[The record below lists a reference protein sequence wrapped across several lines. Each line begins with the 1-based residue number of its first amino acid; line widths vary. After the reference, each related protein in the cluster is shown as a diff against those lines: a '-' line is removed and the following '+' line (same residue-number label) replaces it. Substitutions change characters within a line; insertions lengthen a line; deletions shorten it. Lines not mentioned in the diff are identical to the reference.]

1 MVSSAAQRDPRRVF
15 RQLLSRRQFF
25 GALAAGG
32 WAAWSGCSSD
42 SPRQPVPGRIV
53 NEGSPRGHLLRDVH
67 SWADFTP
74 TDHACDV
81 AIVGGGISGLAAAWK
96 LRQSGVERILLLD
109 LEDQL
114 GGTSRSGQWGD
125 QVFPWGAHYINI
137 PPAEADCIHEIL
149 QDLGVIDGYDAA
161 NRPMVAAGAMLRWP
175 HERLFYRGR
184 WTDGLDPFIDASDRE
199 REVLLRFEDE
209 MLGWALHRGRDG
221 RRAFAMPL
229 RYSTA
234 DSRVRRLDQIS
245 MAQYLREE
253 GWHDER
259 LGWLVDYACRDDYGS
274 TAAQVSAW
282 AGIHY
287 YACRFYDYR
296 IEEAYPAHT
305 LTWPEGNGHL
315 VQQLANRLGENEI
328 KRQALVARLAEERG
342 QVRLGYIDLA
352 TGEKRQLAA
361 QAVVYAGKLHTAPYA
376 IADLP
381 DAQAE
386 AMAAIEYSP
395 WLVAAIFLK
404 EPLAAHHST
413 WDNVLYDSPS
423 LGYVVADHQQGG
435 GRVLLYY
442 WPFVDQLA
450 EARQTLL
457 AQDHSFWTEQIMAD
471 LRRVH
476 PEIDDLVERVNLYR
490 WGHGMMRPSPGSLWG
505 PMAGWRQ
512 QPMERIF
519 FASCDATGLPLCE
532 EAIFAGM
539 LAAEQAMDCLGV
551 AYSSSLGGLADA

>member
-1 MVSSAAQRDPRRVF
+1 MKA
-15 RQLLSRRQFF
+15 LSRRQFF
-25 GALAAGG
+25 GALAAAGG
-32 WAAWSGCSSD
+32 WAAWSGCASD
-42 SPRQPVPGRIV
+42 RRPLQPIPGRIV
-53 NEGSPRGHLLRDVH
+53 NEGPPRGHRLREEY
-67 SWADFTP
+67 SWADF
-74 TDHACDV
+74 AAAEGECDV

-96 LRQSGVERILLLD
+96 LRRSGVERILLLD

-125 QVFPWGAHYINI
+125 RLFPWGAHYINI

-149 QDLGVIDGYDAA
+149 QDVGVIDGYDAA
-161 NRPMVAAGAMLRWP
+161 NRPMVAAGALLRWP
-175 HERLFYRGR
+175 HERLFQRGK
-184 WTDGLDPFIDASDRE
+184 WAAGLDPFADASARE
-199 REVLLRFEDE
+199 RETLLRFEDE
-209 MLGWALHRGRDG
+209 MLGWALQRGRDG
-221 RRAFAMPL
+221 RRAFALPM

-234 DSRVRRLDQIS
+234 DVRVRRLDQIS
-245 MAQYLREE
+245 MAQYLRER

-296 IEEAYPAHT
+296 LEEAYPAHT

-315 VQQLANRLGENEI
+315 VAKLANRLGENEI
-328 KRQALVARLAEERG
+328 RRQSLVVRLAEEQS

-352 TGEKRQLAA
+352 TGEKRQRTAR
-361 QAVVYAGKLHTAPYA
+361 AVVYAGKLHTAPYA
-376 IADLP
+376 IVGLP
-381 DAQAE
+381 KAQAE

-404 EPLAAHHST
+404 EPLAAQTT

-435 GRVLLYY
+435 GGRVLLYY
-442 WPFVDQLA
+442 WPFVEQLA
-450 EARQTLL
+450 QARRALL
-457 AQDHSFWTEQIMAD
+457 AQDHAFWTAQIMAD
-471 LRRVH
+471 LSRVH
-476 PEIDDLVERVNLYR
+476 PELKERVERVDLYR

-505 PMAGWRQ
+505 APAARRQ

-532 EAIFAGM
+532 EAMFSGI
-539 LAAEQAMDCLGV
+539 LAAEQAMDCLGL
-551 AYSSSLGGLADA
+551 AHTSSLGGLADA

>member
-1 MVSSAAQRDPRRVF
+1 MKA
-15 RQLLSRRQFF
+15 LSRRQFF
-25 GALAAGG
+25 GAFAAAGG
-32 WAAWSGCSSD
+32 WAAWSGCASD
-42 SPRQPVPGRIV
+42 RRRPIPGRIV
-53 NEGSPRGHLLRDVH
+53 NEGPPRGHLLRDVH
-67 SWADFTP
+67 SWADFAAAER
-74 TDHACDV
+74 ACDI

-96 LRQSGVERILLLD
+96 LRQSGVERLLLLD

-114 GGTSRSGQWGD
+114 GGTSRSGRWGD

-149 QDLGVIDGYDAA
+149 QDIGVIDGYDAA

-184 WTDGLDPFIDASDRE
+184 WVAGLDPFVGASDRA
-199 REVLLRFEDE
+199 REALLRFEDE

-234 DSRVRRLDQIS
+234 DARVRRLDQIS

-253 GWHDER
+253 GWHDDR
-259 LGWLVDYACRDDYGS
+259 LSWLVDYACRDDYGS

-315 VQQLANRLGENEI
+315 VAELANRLGENEI
-328 KRQALVARLAEERG
+328 KRQALVARLAEERS

-352 TGEKRQLAA
+352 TGEKRQLTA

-376 IADLP
+376 IAGLP

-404 EPLAAHHST
+404 EPLAAQQTT

-435 GRVLLYY
+435 GGRMLLYY

-450 EARQTLL
+450 DARRTLL

-476 PEIDDLVERVNLYR
+476 PELDDLVERVDLYR
-490 WGHGMMRPSPGSLWG
+490 WGHGMMRPSPRSLWG
-505 PMAGWRQ
+505 PMAAWRQ

-532 EAIFAGM
+532 EAIFSGI

-551 AYSSSLGGLADA
+551 AHASSLGGLGDA

>member
-1 MVSSAAQRDPRRVF
+1 MKA
-15 RQLLSRRQFF
+15 LSRRQFF
-25 GALAAGG
+25 GVLAAAGG
-32 WAAWSGCSSD
+32 WAAWSGCAAD
-42 SPRQPVPGRIV
+42 QRPLQPIPGRIV
-53 NEGSPRGHLLRDVH
+53 NEGPPRGHRLRSVH
-67 SWADFTP
+67 SWADFAAAEG
-74 TDHACDV
+74 ACDV

-96 LRQSGVERILLLD
+96 LRRSGVERIFLLD

-125 QVFPWGAHYINI
+125 RLFPWGAHYINI

-161 NRPMVAAGAMLRWP
+161 NRPMVAAGALLRWP
-175 HERLFYRGR
+175 HERLFQRGQ
-184 WTDGLDPFIDASDRE
+184 WAAGLDPFADASARE
-199 REVLLRFEDE
+199 RETLLRFEDE
-209 MLGWALHRGRDG
+209 MLGWALQRGRDG
-221 RRAFAMPL
+221 RRAFALPL

-234 DSRVRRLDQIS
+234 DVRVRRLDQIS
-245 MAQYLREE
+245 MAQYLRER

-305 LTWPEGNGHL
+305 LTWPEGNGYL
-315 VQQLANRLGENEI
+315 VAKLANRLGENEI
-328 KRQALVARLAEERG
+328 RRQSLVVRLAEERS

-352 TGEKRQLAA
+352 TGEKRQLTAR
-361 QAVVYAGKLHTAPYA
+361 AVVYAGKLHTAPYA
-376 IADLP
+376 IVGLP
-381 DAQAE
+381 KAQAE

-404 EPLAAHHST
+404 EPLAAQTT

-423 LGYVVADHQQGG
+423 LGYVVADHQRGGG
-435 GRVLLYY
+435 GRVLMYY
-442 WPFVDQLA
+442 WPFVEQLA
-450 EARQTLL
+450 QARRALL
-457 AQDHSFWTEQIMAD
+457 AQDHSFWTAQIMAD
-471 LRRVH
+471 LSRAH
-476 PEIDDLVERVNLYR
+476 PELEERVERVDLYR
-490 WGHGMMRPSPGSLWG
+490 WGHGMMRPSPASLWG
-505 PMAGWRQ
+505 PPAAWRQ

-532 EAIFAGM
+532 EAMFSGI

-551 AYSSSLGGLADA
+551 AHASSLGGLADA

>member
-1 MVSSAAQRDPRRVF
+1 MKA
-15 RQLLSRRQFF
+15 LSRRQFL
-25 GALAAGG
+25 GALAAAGS
-32 WAAWSGCSSD
+32 WAAWSGCASD
-42 SPRQPVPGRIV
+42 PPRRPIPGRIV
-53 NEGSPRGHLLRDVH
+53 NGGPPRGHLLRDVH
-67 SWADFTP
+67 SWADFAAAER
-74 TDHACDV
+74 ACDV

-175 HERLFYRGR
+175 HERLFYRGC
-184 WTDGLDPFIDASDRE
+184 WTDGLDPFIDTSDRE
-199 REVLLRFEDE
+199 REVLLRFEDA

-259 LGWLVDYACRDDYGS
+259 LGWLVNYACRDDYGS

-305 LTWPEGNGHL
+305 LTWPDGNGHL
-315 VQQLANRLGENEI
+315 VAELANRLGENEI

-352 TGEKRQLAA
+352 TGEKRQLTAR
-361 QAVVYAGKLHTAPYA
+361 AVVYAGKLHTAPYA

-404 EPLAAHHST
+404 EPLAAQHST

-476 PEIDDLVERVNLYR
+476 PELDDLVERVDLYR

-505 PMAGWRQ
+505 PTAHWRQ
-512 QPMERIF
+512 QSMERIF

-551 AYSSSLGGLADA
+551 AYSSSLGGLGDA

>member
-1 MVSSAAQRDPRRVF
+1 MGADGRRYGMKA
-15 RQLLSRRQFF
+15 LSRREFF

-53 NEGSPRGHLLRDVH
+53 NEEPPRGHLLREVH
-67 SWADFTP
+67 SWEDFTS

-125 QVFPWGAHYINI
+125 QIFPWGAHYINI

-315 VQQLANRLGENEI
+315 VAQLANRLGENEI

-404 EPLAAHHST
+404 EPLAAQHST

-457 AQDHSFWTEQIMAD
+457 VQDHSFWTEQIMAD

-476 PEIDDLVERVNLYR
+476 PELDDLIERVDLYR

-505 PMAGWRQ
+505 PTAAWRQ

-539 LAAEQAMDCLGV
+539 LAAEQAMDSLGV

>member
-1 MVSSAAQRDPRRVF
+1 M
-15 RQLLSRRQFF
+15 
-25 GALAAGG
+25 
-32 WAAWSGCSSD
+32 
-42 SPRQPVPGRIV
+42 
-53 NEGSPRGHLLRDVH
+53 
-67 SWADFTP
+67 
-74 TDHACDV
+74 CDV

-161 NRPMVAAGAMLRWP
+161 NKPMVAAGAMLRWP

-184 WTDGLDPFIDASDRE
+184 WTDGLDPFIDASGRE

-234 DSRVRRLDQIS
+234 DPKVRRLDEIS

-253 GWHDER
+253 GWHDDR

-296 IEEAYPAHT
+296 VHEAYPAHT

-315 VQQLANRLGENEI
+315 VKQLANRLGENEI

-352 TGEKRQLAA
+352 TGEKRQLTA

-381 DAQAE
+381 DAQAK
-386 AMAAIEYSP
+386 AMEAIEYSP

-404 EPLAAHHST
+404 EPLAAQHST
-413 WDNVLYDSPS
+413 WDNVLYDSQS
-423 LGYVVADHQQGG
+423 LGYVVADHQQGGG

-450 EARQTLL
+450 DARQTLL
-457 AQDHSFWTEQIMAD
+457 AQDHSFWTAQIMAD

-476 PEIDDLVERVNLYR
+476 PELDDLVERVDLYR

-505 PMAGWRQ
+505 PTAAWRQ

-532 EAIFAGM
+532 EAIFSGM
-539 LAAEQAMDCLGV
+539 LAAEQAMDRLGV

>member
-1 MVSSAAQRDPRRVF
+1 MKA
-15 RQLLSRRQFF
+15 LSRRQFF
-25 GALAAGG
+25 AALAAAGG
-32 WAAWSGCSSD
+32 WAAWSGCAAD
-42 SPRQPVPGRIV
+42 QRRGPIPGRIV
-53 NEGSPRGHLLRDVH
+53 NEGTPHGHLLRDVH
-67 SWADFTP
+67 SWADFAAAEG
-74 TDHACDV
+74 ACDI

-96 LRQSGVERILLLD
+96 LRQAGVERIRLLD
-109 LEDQL
+109 LDDQL

-125 QVFPWGAHYINI
+125 RVFPWGAHYINI

-149 QDLGVIDGYDAA
+149 QDLSIIDGYDAA
-161 NRPMVAAGAMLRWP
+161 NKPLVAAGALLRWP
-175 HERLFYRGR
+175 HERLFYRGE
-184 WTDGLDPFIDASDRE
+184 WVAGLDPFVGASPRE
-199 REVLLRFEDE
+199 REALLRFEDE

-221 RRAFAMPL
+221 RRAFALPM

-234 DSRVRRLDQIS
+234 DVRVRRLDQIS

-253 GWHDER
+253 GWHDDR
-259 LGWLVDYACRDDYGS
+259 LRWLVDYACRDDYGS

-296 IEEAYPAHT
+296 VEEAYPAHT
-305 LTWPEGNGHL
+305 LTWPEGNGYL
-315 VQQLANRLGENEI
+315 VAKLANRLGENEI
-328 KRQALVARLAEERG
+328 KRQSLVARLAVERS

-352 TGEKRQLAA
+352 SGEKRQLTAR
-361 QAVVYAGKLHTAPYA
+361 AVVYAGKLHTAPYA
-376 IADLP
+376 IVGLP
-381 DAQAE
+381 DEQAE

-404 EPLAAHHST
+404 EPLAAGQTT

-435 GRVLLYY
+435 GRVLMYY

-450 EARQTLL
+450 RARRALL
-457 AQDHSFWTEQIMAD
+457 AQDHSFWTAQILAD
-471 LRRVH
+471 LSRVH
-476 PEIDDLVERVNLYR
+476 PELEDLVERVDLYR
-490 WGHGMMRPSPGSLWG
+490 WGHGMMRPSPKALWG
-505 PMAGWRQ
+505 PTAAWRQ

-532 EAIFAGM
+532 EAMFSGI

-551 AYSSSLGGLADA
+551 AHSSSLGGLANA

>member
-1 MVSSAAQRDPRRVF
+1 MKA
-15 RQLLSRRQFF
+15 LSRRQFF
-25 GALAAGG
+25 GALAAAGG

-42 SPRQPVPGRIV
+42 PRRPIPGRIV
-53 NEGSPRGHLLRDVH
+53 NEGPPRGHLLRDVH
-67 SWADFTP
+67 SWADFVAAE
-74 TDHACDV
+74 HACDI

-96 LRQSGVERILLLD
+96 LRRSGVERILLLD

-125 QVFPWGAHYINI
+125 RVFPWGAHYINI

-149 QDLGVIDGYDAA
+149 QDISVIDGYDAA
-161 NRPMVAAGAMLRWP
+161 NKPIVAAGAMLSWP

-184 WTDGLDPFIDASDRE
+184 WVAGLDPFVDASSRE
-199 REVLLRFEDE
+199 REELLRFEDE

-234 DSRVRRLDQIS
+234 DVRVRRLDQIS

-253 GWHDER
+253 GWHDDR
-259 LGWLVDYACRDDYGS
+259 LRWLVDYACRDDYGS

-315 VQQLANRLGENEI
+315 VAKLANRLGKNEI
-328 KRQALVARLAEERG
+328 KRQALVARLAEERSR
-342 QVRLGYIDLA
+342 VRLGYIDLA
-352 TGEKRQLAA
+352 TGEKRQLTAR
-361 QAVVYAGKLHTAPYA
+361 AVVYAGKLHTAPYA
-376 IADLP
+376 IAGLP
-381 DAQAE
+381 DAQAK

-404 EPLAAHHST
+404 EPLAAQQTT

-423 LGYVVADHQQGG
+423 LGYVVADHQQDGG
-435 GRVLLYY
+435 GRVLMYY
-442 WPFVDQLA
+442 WPFVDQL
-450 EARQTLL
+450 EDARHTLL
-457 AQDHSFWTEQIMAD
+457 TQDHSFWTEQIMAD

-476 PEIDDLVERVNLYR
+476 PELDDLVERIDLYR

-505 PMAGWRQ
+505 PTAGWRQ

-519 FASCDATGLPLCE
+519 FASCDASGLPLCE
-532 EAIFAGM
+532 EAIFSGI
-539 LAAEQAMDCLGV
+539 LAAERAMDRLGV
-551 AYSSSLGGLADA
+551 AYSSSLGGLEDA

>member
-1 MVSSAAQRDPRRVF
+1 MKA
-15 RQLLSRRQFF
+15 LSRRQFF

-32 WAAWSGCSSD
+32 GWAAWSGCSSD
-42 SPRQPVPGRIV
+42 QRRRPIPGRIV
-53 NEGSPRGHLLRDVH
+53 NEGPPRGHLLRDVH
-67 SWADFTP
+67 SWADFAAAE
-74 TDHACDV
+74 HACDI

-96 LRQSGVERILLLD
+96 LRRSGVERIVLLD

-125 QVFPWGAHYINI
+125 RVFPWGAHYINI

-149 QDLGVIDGYDAA
+149 QDIGVIDGYDAA
-161 NRPMVAAGAMLRWP
+161 NKPLVAAGAMLRWP

-184 WTDGLDPFIDASDRE
+184 WVAGLDPFVGASGRE
-199 REVLLRFEDE
+199 REALLRFEDA

-234 DSRVRRLDQIS
+234 DVRVRRLDQIS

-259 LGWLVDYACRDDYGS
+259 LRWLVDYACRDDYGS

-315 VQQLANRLGENEI
+315 VAKLANRLGKNEI
-328 KRQALVARLAEERG
+328 KRQSLVARLAEERS

-352 TGEKRQLAA
+352 TGGKRQLTAR
-361 QAVVYAGKLHTAPYA
+361 AVVYAGKLHTAPYA
-376 IADLP
+376 IAGLP
-381 DAQAE
+381 DAQAK

-404 EPLAAHHST
+404 EPLAAQQTT

-435 GRVLLYY
+435 GGRVLMYY
-442 WPFVDQLA
+442 WPFVDQL
-450 EARQTLL
+450 EDARHTLL
-457 AQDHSFWTEQIMAD
+457 TQDHSFWTEQIMAD

-476 PEIDDLVERVNLYR
+476 PELDDLVERIDLYR
-490 WGHGMMRPSPGSLWG
+490 WGHGMMRPNPGSLWG
-505 PMAGWRQ
+505 PTAGWRQ

-519 FASCDATGLPLCE
+519 FASCDASGLPLCE
-532 EAIFAGM
+532 EAIFSGI

-551 AYSSSLGGLADA
+551 AYSSSLGGLEDA

>member
-1 MVSSAAQRDPRRVF
+1 MKS
-15 RQLLSRRQFF
+15 LSRRQFF
-25 GALAAGG
+25 GAFAAAGS
-32 WAAWSGCSSD
+32 WVAWSGCSSD
-42 SPRQPVPGRIV
+42 QPPRPVPGRIV
-53 NEGSPRGHLLRDVH
+53 NEGPPSGHLLRDVH
-67 SWADFTP
+67 SWADFAAAEP
-74 TDHACDV
+74 ACDV

-96 LRQSGVERILLLD
+96 LRRSGVERILLLD
-109 LEDQL
+109 LDDQL
-114 GGTSRSGQWGD
+114 GGTSRSGHWGD

-161 NRPMVAAGAMLRWP
+161 NKPLAAAGAMLRWP

-184 WTDGLDPFIDASDRE
+184 WVAGLDPFVDASGRE
-199 REVLLRFEDE
+199 REALLRFEDE
-209 MLGWALHRGRDG
+209 MLRWALHRGRDG

-229 RYSTA
+229 RYSTS
-234 DSRVRRLDQIS
+234 DVRVRRLDQIS

-253 GWHDER
+253 GWHDDR
-259 LGWLVDYACRDDYGS
+259 LRWLVDYACRDDYGS

-296 IEEAYPAHT
+296 LHESYPAHT
-305 LTWPEGNGHL
+305 LTWPEGNGYL

-328 KRQALVARLAEERG
+328 KRQALVARLAEERA
-342 QVRLGYIDLA
+342 QVRLGYVDLA
-352 TGEKRQLAA
+352 TGEKRQLTAR
-361 QAVVYAGKLHTAPYA
+361 AVVYAGKLHTAPYA

-381 DAQAE
+381 DAQAK

-404 EPLAAHHST
+404 EPLAAHQTT

-435 GRVLLYY
+435 GRVLMYY
-442 WPFVDQLA
+442 WPFVDKLA
-450 EARQTLL
+450 DARQTLL
-457 AQDHSFWTEQIMAD
+457 AQDHSFWTKQIMVD

-476 PEIDDLVERVNLYR
+476 PELDDLIERVDLYR
-490 WGHGMMRPSPGSLWG
+490 WGHGMMRPSPRSLWG
-505 PMAGWRQ
+505 PTAAWRQ

>member
-1 MVSSAAQRDPRRVF
+1 M
-15 RQLLSRRQFF
+15 
-25 GALAAGG
+25 
-32 WAAWSGCSSD
+32 
-42 SPRQPVPGRIV
+42 GR
-53 NEGSPRGHLLRDVH
+53 P
-67 SWADFTP
+67 
-74 TDHACDV
+74 
-81 AIVGGGISGLAAAWK
+81 GIS
-96 LRQSGVERILLLD
+96 
-109 LEDQL
+109 
-114 GGTSRSGQWGD
+114 
-125 QVFPWGAHYINI
+125 WGAHYINI

-149 QDLGVIDGYDAA
+149 QDLGVIDGYDAE
-161 NRPMVAAGAMLRWP
+161 NKPLVAAGSMLRWP

-184 WTDGLDPFIDASDRE
+184 WTDGLDPFIDASSRE
-199 REVLLRFEDE
+199 REALLRFEDE
-209 MLGWALHRGRDG
+209 MLRWTLHCGRDG
-221 RRAFAMPL
+221 RRAFTMPL
-229 RYSTA
+229 RYSTN
-234 DSRVRRLDQIS
+234 DVRVRRLDQIS

-253 GWHDER
+253 GWHDDR
-259 LGWLVDYACRDDYGS
+259 LRWLVDYACRDDYGS

-296 IEEAYPAHT
+296 LHEAYPAHT

-315 VQQLANRLGENEI
+315 VTQLANRLGENEI
-328 KRQALVARLAEERG
+328 KQQALVARLAEDRS

-352 TGEKRQLAA
+352 TGEKRQLTAR
-361 QAVVYAGKLHTAPYA
+361 AVVYAGKLHTAPYA
-376 IADLP
+376 IVGLP
-381 DAQAE
+381 DAQAQ

-404 EPLAAHHST
+404 EPLAASQTT

-435 GRVLLYY
+435 GGRVLLYY

-450 EARQTLL
+450 EARHALL
-457 AQDHSFWTEQIMAD
+457 AQNHSFWTEQIMAD
-471 LRRVH
+471 LLRVH
-476 PEIDDLVERVNLYR
+476 PELDDLVERIDLYR

-532 EAIFAGM
+532 EAIFSGM
-539 LAAEQAMDCLGV
+539 LAAERAMDCLGMT
-551 AYSSSLGGLADA
+551 YSSSLGGLADA

>member
-1 MVSSAAQRDPRRVF
+1 MKAF
-15 RQLLSRRQFF
+15 SRRQFL
-25 GALAAGG
+25 GSLAAAGS
-32 WAAWSGCSSD
+32 WAAWSGCSSGNQP
-42 SPRQPVPGRIV
+42 PRPIAGRIV
-53 NEGSPRGHLLRDVH
+53 NEGPPLGHLLRDVH
-67 SWADFTP
+67 CWADFAAAEP
-74 TDHACDV
+74 ACDV

-96 LRQSGVERILLLD
+96 LRRSGVEPILLFDLD
-109 LEDQL
+109 DQL

-125 QVFPWGAHYINI
+125 WVFPWGAHYINI

-161 NRPMVAAGAMLRWP
+161 NKPLVAAGAMLRWP

-184 WTDGLDPFIDASDRE
+184 WTDGLDPFIDASSRE

-209 MLGWALHRGRDG
+209 MLRWALHRGRDG
-221 RRAFAMPL
+221 RRAFATPL

-253 GWHDER
+253 GWHDDR
-259 LGWLVDYACRDDYGS
+259 LRWLVNYACRDDYGS

-296 IEEAYPAHT
+296 LHEAYPAHT

-315 VQQLANRLGENEI
+315 VTQLANRLGENEI
-328 KRQALVARLAEERG
+328 KRQSLVARLVEERS

-352 TGEKRQLAA
+352 TQEKRQLTART
-361 QAVVYAGKLHTAPYA
+361 VIYAGKLHTAPYA

-381 DAQAE
+381 DAQAKT
-386 AMAAIEYSP
+386 MAAIEYSP

-404 EPLAAHHST
+404 EPLAAKQTT

-423 LGYVVADHQQGG
+423 LGYVVADHQSGG

-442 WPFVDQLA
+442 WPFVEQLA
-450 EARQTLL
+450 DARHTLL

-471 LRRVH
+471 LRRAH
-476 PEIDDLVERVNLYR
+476 PALDDLVERVDLYR
-490 WGHGMMRPSPGSLWG
+490 WGHGMMRPSPGLLWG
-505 PMAGWRQ
+505 PSAAWRQ

>member
-1 MVSSAAQRDPRRVF
+1 MKP
-15 RQLLSRRQFF
+15 LSRRQFF
-25 GALAAGG
+25 GALAAAGS

-42 SPRQPVPGRIV
+42 QQRQPVPGQIV
-53 NEGSPRGHLLRDVH
+53 NEGPPSGHLLRDVY
-67 SWADFTP
+67 SWADF
-74 TDHACDV
+74 AAVESVCDV
-81 AIVGGGISGLAAAWK
+81 AIVGGGVSGLAAAWK
-96 LRQSGVERILLLD
+96 LRRSGVERILLLD
-109 LEDQL
+109 LDDQL

-161 NRPMVAAGAMLRWP
+161 NKPMVAAGTMLRWP

-184 WTDGLDPFIDASDRE
+184 WTDGLDPFIDASSRE
-199 REVLLRFEDE
+199 REALLSFEDQ
-209 MLGWALHRGRDG
+209 MLRWALHRGRDG

-234 DSRVRRLDQIS
+234 DVKVRRLDQIS

-253 GWHDER
+253 GWQDDR
-259 LGWLVDYACRDDYGS
+259 LRWLVDYACRDDYGS

-296 IEEAYPAHT
+296 VHEAYPAHT

-315 VQQLANRLGENEI
+315 VAELANRLGKNEI
-328 KRQALVARLAEERG
+328 KRQALVARLSEERS
-342 QVRLGYIDLA
+342 QVRLGYVDVA
-352 TGEKRQLAA
+352 SGEKRQLTAR
-361 QAVVYAGKLHTAPYA
+361 AVVYAGKLHTAPYA
-376 IADLP
+376 IVGQP
-381 DAQAE
+381 DAQAK

-404 EPLAAHHST
+404 EPLAAQQTT
-413 WDNVLYDSPS
+413 WDNILYDSPS

-435 GRVLLYY
+435 SGRVLMYY

-450 EARQTLL
+450 DARHALL

-476 PEIDDLVERVNLYR
+476 PELDDLVERVDLYR

-505 PMAGWRQ
+505 PMADWRQ
-512 QPMERIF
+512 QSMERIF

-532 EAIFAGM
+532 EAMFSGM
-539 LAAEQAMDCLGV
+539 LAAERAMDCLGV